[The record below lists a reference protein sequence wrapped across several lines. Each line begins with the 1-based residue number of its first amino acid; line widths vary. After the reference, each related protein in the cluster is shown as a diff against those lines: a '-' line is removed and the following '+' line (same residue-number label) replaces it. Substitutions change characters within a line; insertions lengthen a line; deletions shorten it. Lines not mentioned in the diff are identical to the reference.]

1 MSKGAVMAA
10 ASLVE
15 LDERIAAIREN
26 IRELT
31 EQAAA
36 YSGAED
42 ETRTADRIAEQ
53 EKLLASLLQERK
65 SLAG

>member
-10 ASLVE
+10 ATLVE

-53 EKLLASLLQERK
+53 EQLLASLLQERK